1 MQGSG
6 NGGKTLD
13 IAPVITGQTKK
24 RADFCGCF
32 RGRNVPNSS
41 QERGIWQKAL
51 LSYPMAQVTDLF
63 GSEST
68 FCGPQ
73 FEFSVPKS
81 LEDLAEPSEVFLPCG
96 GEHYYVIEIK

>member
-24 RADFCGCF
+24 RADFRGCF
-32 RGRNVPNSS
+32 WGRNVPNSS

-51 LSYPMAQVTDLF
+51 LSHPMAQVTDLF
-63 GSEST
+63 GGENT
-68 FCGPQ
+68 FRGPQ

-81 LEDLAEPSEVFLPCG
+81 LEYLTELSDLFLLCG
-96 GEHYYVIEIK
+96 GEHYYVVEIK